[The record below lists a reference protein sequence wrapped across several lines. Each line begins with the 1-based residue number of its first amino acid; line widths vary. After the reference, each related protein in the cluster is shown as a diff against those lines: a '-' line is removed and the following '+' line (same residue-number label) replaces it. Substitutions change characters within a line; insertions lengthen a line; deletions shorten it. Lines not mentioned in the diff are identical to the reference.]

1 MLMIIIFTACAVF
14 FITLLLHNSF
24 LQQKRGFK
32 ERWIEPLR
40 LRWREH
46 ANAEIVARIPWMI
59 LLCSLAGGVIFSLAV
74 GLFWAALPGAV
85 LGASLPWLAVRFLE
99 KRGKAAF
106 CSQLTDCLASLAAA
120 LKAGQSLQQA
130 LATVA
135 EEARPPSASRWAELA
150 SQVRMGTE
158 VEAALDRMAQ
168 DMAGTPAQA
177 DLAILASAVGVN
189 RTAGGNLAEAFQRQ
203 VETQRERARLR
214 AQIGALTAQ
223 GRLSGWV
230 VGLLPLG
237 LLMALKALDP
247 DLAAPLFTT
256 PTGWGILAAGAMLE
270 LIGGLMIRR
279 IVDIEL

>member
-1 MLMIIIFTACAVF
+1 MLMIIIITACAVF
-14 FITLLLHNSF
+14 ACALLLHEPM
-24 LQQKRGFK
+24 QQQP
-32 ERWIEPLR
+32 ERLRKLWLDPLR
-40 LRWREH
+40 QRLSLHLPAHLAQR
-46 ANAEIVARIPWMI
+46 VPWMI
-59 LLCSLAGGVIFSLAV
+59 LSGSLLGASLLSLWAGSL
-74 GLFWAALPGAV
+74 WPALPGAA
-85 LGASLPWLAVRFLE
+85 LGACLPWLAARVMDAR
-99 KRGKAAF
+99 RKAAF
-106 CSQLTDCLASLAAA
+106 CNQLSDCLASMAAA
-120 LKAGQSLQQA
+120 LRAGQSLQQA

-135 EEARPPSASRWAELA
+135 EEARAPSSLRWAELA

-168 DMAGTPAQA
+168 EMAGTPAQA

-189 RTAGGNLAEAFQRQ
+189 REAGGNLAEVFQRQ

-214 AQIGALTAQ
+214 AQVDALTAQ

-247 DLAAPLFTT
+247 SLADPLFST
-256 PTGWGILAAGAMLE
+256 PAGWGMLAAGAVLE

-279 IVDIEL
+279 IVSIEL